1 MSKFDI
7 YLNTEKPAVVEKLI
21 DVYPFA
27 GVCCNPQMVARLGRT
42 DFANIV
48 KELRA
53 ATGSRKLF
61 IQTPSNDYDGIM
73 RDAEAILKIAGEPT
87 IIKIPSTTGG
97 IRAMQKLSADV
108 DICATQVMSTLQGM
122 CALQSGVKYISVF
135 YCFMPGFRQP
145 GPYHGLCPQN
155 SGRTE
160 LSHEHGRY
168 FRCAGSGGF

>member
-53 ATGSRKLF
+53 ATGPMTMTGSCGMRKRF
-61 IQTPSNDYDGIM
+61 
-73 RDAEAILKIAGEPT
+73 
-87 IIKIPSTTGG
+87 
-97 IRAMQKLSADV
+97 
-108 DICATQVMSTLQGM
+108 
-122 CALQSGVKYISVF
+122 
-135 YCFMPGFRQP
+135 
-145 GPYHGLCPQN
+145 
-155 SGRTE
+155 
-160 LSHEHGRY
+160 
-168 FRCAGSGGF
+168 

>member
-53 ATGSRKLF
+53 ATASSSSKPPPMTMTGSCGMRKRF
-61 IQTPSNDYDGIM
+61 
-73 RDAEAILKIAGEPT
+73 
-87 IIKIPSTTGG
+87 
-97 IRAMQKLSADV
+97 
-108 DICATQVMSTLQGM
+108 
-122 CALQSGVKYISVF
+122 
-135 YCFMPGFRQP
+135 
-145 GPYHGLCPQN
+145 
-155 SGRTE
+155 
-160 LSHEHGRY
+160 
-168 FRCAGSGGF
+168 

>member
-53 ATGSRKLF
+53 AASSSSKPPPMTMTGSCGMRKRF
-61 IQTPSNDYDGIM
+61 
-73 RDAEAILKIAGEPT
+73 
-87 IIKIPSTTGG
+87 
-97 IRAMQKLSADV
+97 
-108 DICATQVMSTLQGM
+108 
-122 CALQSGVKYISVF
+122 
-135 YCFMPGFRQP
+135 
-145 GPYHGLCPQN
+145 
-155 SGRTE
+155 
-160 LSHEHGRY
+160 
-168 FRCAGSGGF
+168 

>member
-87 IIKIPSTTGG
+87 IIKIPSNPGDAEALCGCGYLCYTGHVYPPGYVCIAVRCG
-97 IRAMQKLSADV
+97 IHLRVLLLHA
-108 DICATQVMSTLQGM
+108 
-122 CALQSGVKYISVF
+122 
-135 YCFMPGFRQP
+135 
-145 GPYHGLCPQN
+145 
-155 SGRTE
+155 
-160 LSHEHGRY
+160 HGR
-168 FRCAGSGGF
+168 S

>member
-53 ATGSRKLF
+53 VAASSSSKPPPMTMTGSCGMRKRF
-61 IQTPSNDYDGIM
+61 
-73 RDAEAILKIAGEPT
+73 
-87 IIKIPSTTGG
+87 
-97 IRAMQKLSADV
+97 
-108 DICATQVMSTLQGM
+108 
-122 CALQSGVKYISVF
+122 
-135 YCFMPGFRQP
+135 
-145 GPYHGLCPQN
+145 
-155 SGRTE
+155 
-160 LSHEHGRY
+160 
-168 FRCAGSGGF
+168 

>member
-61 IQTPSNDYDGIM
+61 IQTPSQGNPQSL
-73 RDAEAILKIAGEPT
+73 RSHPL
-87 IIKIPSTTGG
+87 
-97 IRAMQKLSADV
+97 RAA
-108 DICATQVMSTLQGM
+108 
-122 CALQSGVKYISVF
+122 SGRCRSSQRMWISVLHRS
-135 YCFMPGFRQP
+135 CLPSRVCVHCSP
-145 GPYHGLCPQN
+145 V
-155 SGRTE
+155 
-160 LSHEHGRY
+160 
-168 FRCAGSGGF
+168 

>member
-61 IQTPSNDYDGIM
+61 IQTPSNDYDGSCGM
-73 RDAEAILKIAGEPT
+73 RK
-87 IIKIPSTTGG
+87 
-97 IRAMQKLSADV
+97 R
-108 DICATQVMSTLQGM
+108 
-122 CALQSGVKYISVF
+122 F
-135 YCFMPGFRQP
+135 
-145 GPYHGLCPQN
+145 
-155 SGRTE
+155 
-160 LSHEHGRY
+160 
-168 FRCAGSGGF
+168 

>member
-53 ATGSRKLF
+53 ALLRVELDIHRGMEAPPMTMTGSCGMRKRF
-61 IQTPSNDYDGIM
+61 
-73 RDAEAILKIAGEPT
+73 
-87 IIKIPSTTGG
+87 
-97 IRAMQKLSADV
+97 
-108 DICATQVMSTLQGM
+108 
-122 CALQSGVKYISVF
+122 
-135 YCFMPGFRQP
+135 
-145 GPYHGLCPQN
+145 
-155 SGRTE
+155 
-160 LSHEHGRY
+160 
-168 FRCAGSGGF
+168 

>member
-53 ATGSRKLF
+53 A
-61 IQTPSNDYDGIM
+61 
-73 RDAEAILKIAGEPT
+73 
-87 IIKIPSTTGG
+87 
-97 IRAMQKLSADV
+97 
-108 DICATQVMSTLQGM
+108 
-122 CALQSGVKYISVF
+122 SGRCRSSLRMWISVLHRS
-135 YCFMPGFRQP
+135 YLPSRVCVHCSPV
-145 GPYHGLCPQN
+145 
-155 SGRTE
+155 
-160 LSHEHGRY
+160 
-168 FRCAGSGGF
+168 

>member
-53 ATGSRKLF
+53 ASSKPPPMTMTGSCGMRKRF
-61 IQTPSNDYDGIM
+61 
-73 RDAEAILKIAGEPT
+73 
-87 IIKIPSTTGG
+87 
-97 IRAMQKLSADV
+97 
-108 DICATQVMSTLQGM
+108 
-122 CALQSGVKYISVF
+122 
-135 YCFMPGFRQP
+135 
-145 GPYHGLCPQN
+145 
-155 SGRTE
+155 
-160 LSHEHGRY
+160 
-168 FRCAGSGGF
+168 

>member
-73 RDAEAILKIAGEPT
+73 RDAEAILKIAGNPQSLRSH
-87 IIKIPSTTGG
+87 PL
-97 IRAMQKLSADV
+97 RAA
-108 DICATQVMSTLQGM
+108 
-122 CALQSGVKYISVF
+122 SGRCRSSLRMWISVLHRS
-135 YCFMPGFRQP
+135 CLPSRVCVHCSP
-145 GPYHGLCPQN
+145 V
-155 SGRTE
+155 
-160 LSHEHGRY
+160 
-168 FRCAGSGGF
+168 